1 MLLEIIKDDAP
12 VLRRKAKPVK
22 IINASVRKL
31 LDDLQETMKE
41 ARGVGLAAPQVG
53 VSRRVIVVDAGEG
66 LYEIINPE
74 ILSAEGQET
83 AIEACLSVPGWA
95 GEVDRYQSV
104 RVTGLNREGNKIWLD
119 ASSFLARVLQHEMD
133 HLDGVLFV
141 DRATTLMEATG
152 EDEEPVEVAAKP
164 SKFRI
169 VYMGTPDFAIK
180 PLEELV
186 SCGHDVSMVVTQPSR
201 RGNRGRLEEPSVKE
215 FATSRNLSVVQPESV
230 DDVEFVQ
237 AVKDARPDF
246 IVVAAFGQKLG
257 KELLS
262 VPKYGAVNIHPS
274 LLPAYRGGAPVQRAL
289 MDGQSRTGVTMM
301 RMTPRLDAGG
311 ILAQSAAEI
320 STSDDAGT
328 LGERLSAL
336 GAAML
341 PRVLQ
346 EMALG
351 RARVI
356 PQDPAQVTRARRL
369 GPEDETIDWS
379 RPATAVRN
387 QVRALRPA
395 PGAKT
400 LFRGKNVKIW
410 SVEEAGT
417 QASDKS
423 PGSIVCEDGTLTVVT
438 GDGLLRVLE
447 IQPAGGRRM
456 TAGEFLRGYHPATG
470 DRFGSRA

>member
-1 MLLEIIKDDAP
+1 MQLEIIKDDAP
-12 VLRRKAKPVK
+12 VLRQKAKPVR

-31 LDDLQETMKE
+31 MDDMQETMKE
-41 ARGVGLAAPQVG
+41 AHGVGLAAPQVG
-53 VSRRVIVVDAGEG
+53 VSRRIIVVDAGEG

-83 AIEACLSVPGWA
+83 AIEGCLSVPGWA
-95 GEVDRYQSV
+95 GEVDRYQSI
-104 RVTGLNREGNKIWLD
+104 RVTGINGDGNKIWLD
-119 ASSFLARVLQHEMD
+119 ASSFLARVLQHEID

-141 DRATTLMEATG
+141 DKATTLMEATG

-169 VYMGTPDFAIK
+169 VYMGTPEFAIK
-180 PLEELV
+180 PLEELL
-186 SCGHDVSMVVTQPSR
+186 SCGHDVTMVVTQPSK
-201 RGNRGRLEEPSVKE
+201 RGNRGQLEEPCVKE
-215 FATSRNLSVVQPESV
+215 FAASRSLRVVQPESV
-230 DDVEFVQ
+230 DDEQFVQ
-237 AVKDARPDF
+237 AAKDAQPDF

-274 LLPAYRGGAPVQRAL
+274 LLPAYRGSAPVQRAL

-311 ILAQSAAEI
+311 ILAQSAADI
-320 STSDDAGT
+320 SPSDDAGT
-328 LGERLSAL
+328 LGEKLSAL

-341 PRVLQ
+341 PRVLH

-356 PQDPAQVTRARRL
+356 PQDPAQVTRAPRL
-369 GPEDETIDWS
+369 RPEDETIDWS
-379 RPATAVRN
+379 RTAAAIGN

-395 PGAKT
+395 PGART
-400 LFRGKNVKIW
+400 SFRGKNVKIW
-410 SVEEAGT
+410 SVEEAGA
-417 QASDKS
+417 QARDAS
-423 PGSIVCEDGTLTVVT
+423 PGSITCEDGTLTVVT

-447 IQPAGGRRM
+447 IQPAGRRRM
-456 TAGEFLRGYHPATG
+456 PAAEFLRGYRPATG
-470 DRFGSRA
+470 DRFESHA